1 MDNPAEPKISAKVVP
16 LQKNDPGVP
25 VPRSTMA
32 KQIKPALI
40 LFGLL
45 VVLTGLVYPGVI
57 TGLAQ
62 LIFPHQANGSLIT
75 QNGQVVG
82 SELIGQQFTDPKYF
96 WGRLS
101 DTGSYPY
108 NASSSGGS
116 NLSVLNP
123 VLEQAVKQRLADLKA
138 ADPTNTLPVPV
149 DLVTASG
156 SGLDPNISL
165 EAAEYQLSRVARLR
179 NLSTDQ
185 VQALINQNLTSRFLG
200 FMGEPRVNV
209 LKLNLAL
216 DGLK

>member
-1 MDNPAEPKISAKVVP
+1 MNHMSESKNPEKVFPSKEKDKEISVP
-16 LQKNDPGVP
+16 SL
-25 VPRSTMA
+25 TMG

-40 LFGLL
+40 IFGLL
-45 VVLTGLVYPGVI
+45 VILTGLIYPGVI

-82 SELIGQQFTDPKYF
+82 SELLGQQFTDPKYF

-101 DTGSYPY
+101 DTGNYPY
-108 NASSSGGS
+108 NASVSGGS
-116 NLSVLNP
+116 NYSVLNP
-123 VLEQAVKQRLADLKA
+123 NVEQAVKQRLADLKV

-149 DLVTASG
+149 DLVTSSG

-165 EAAEYQLSRVARLR
+165 EAAQYQLPRVARLR
-179 NLSTDQ
+179 GLSIDQ
-185 VQALINQNLTSRFLG
+185 IQALINQYTTGRFLG
-200 FMGEPRVNV
+200 FIGEPRVNV

-216 DGLK
+216 DGLQ